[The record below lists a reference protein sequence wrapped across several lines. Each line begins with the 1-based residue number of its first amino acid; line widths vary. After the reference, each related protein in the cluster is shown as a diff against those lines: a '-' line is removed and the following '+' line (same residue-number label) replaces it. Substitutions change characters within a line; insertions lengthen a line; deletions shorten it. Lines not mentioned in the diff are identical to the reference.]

1 MNYKKLFFPIG
12 GGEELEERLHGAL
25 LIAKT
30 LNVKLDILKSD
41 LTEKDKL
48 HNIPQHII
56 DEISSIVDARSK
68 SENEEFTKL
77 IQNTAKD
84 LDVTLSLD
92 KERKNAL
99 VSLNVLE
106 GLRSD
111 LVEQESKYCDLV
123 IAAAPP
129 SGLTTA
135 TFETATLKSGKPVLM
150 FPRVMKNFSFE
161 TIIIGWN
168 NSPEASRA
176 VTSSIEFLKQAK
188 KVHIVTSKEYVQD
201 LVIMK
206 NLLRYLKEH
215 DINATYEVIKTTR
228 IPGQALLNTAIKGNF
243 DMIIAGA
250 YGHRGLKELMF
261 GGATRHLLENSTIP
275 VFMSH

>member
-188 KVHIVTSKEYVQD
+188 EVHIVTSKEYVQD